1 MSDAPSSRSR
11 LSRRA
16 LLAAGP
22 VVGVGVGAGALATSS
37 SASAAPGV
45 VSIAYVEVNDND
57 LAVVGDYSL
66 EGTSTPVFDL
76 AIIFAANID
85 LDGSSAVLH
94 FNDQV
99 QATLDDA
106 ATQIRPLQ
114 ERGIKVLLSVLPN
127 HQGVGFANFPDE
139 SAARGFA
146 QQLADAVEE
155 YGLDGIDF
163 DDEYAEYGANGT
175 GQPNAHSFVDL
186 VTALRELLGPDK
198 LITFYNIGPSA
209 ERTDDGD
216 RHAGDHVDYAWN
228 PYYGTWA
235 PPSITGMSKA
245 QLSPAA
251 VSIYETSADQ
261 SAEFARRTVDEGY
274 GVFLTYNLGD
284 QDASER
290 ISAFTR
296 ELYGASATRSS

>member
-1 MSDAPSSRSR
+1 MPDARVSHPHP
-11 LSRRA
+11 SRRS

-22 VVGVGVGAGALATSS
+22 ALAVGAGALAAAP
-37 SASAAPGV
+37 SASAAERT
-45 VSIAYVEVNDND
+45 VSVAYVEVNDND

-66 EGTSTPVFDL
+66 SGTDTPVFDL
-76 AIIFAANID
+76 AIIFAANINH
-85 LDGSSAVLH
+85 DGTRAVLH
-94 FNDQV
+94 LNDQV

-106 ATQIRPLQ
+106 ASQIRPLQ
-114 ERGIKVLLSVLPN
+114 ERGIKVLLSILPN
-127 HQGVGFANFPDE
+127 HQGAGFANFPDA
-139 SAARGFA
+139 SAARDFA
-146 QQLADAVEE
+146 QQLADVVEE

-163 DDEYAEYGANGT
+163 DDEYAEYGKNGT

-186 VTALRELLGPDK
+186 VLSLRELLGQDK

-209 ERTDDGD
+209 QRTDDGD

-251 VSIYETSADQ
+251 VSIYQTSASQ
-261 SAEFARRTVDEGY
+261 SAEFAQRTLDEGY

-284 QDASER
+284 QDATDR
-290 ISAFTR
+290 ISPFTR
-296 ELYGASATRSS
+296 VLYGASATRDS